1 MTTPLVLG
9 IFQYVSPN
17 GTIGAAWQHPEDESA
32 TFTDIGYWKRL
43 ARKLEDARFDL
54 LFLADSHG
62 FPALDGELLPA
73 SVREGRGVPQADPMP
88 VAAVVAAVTER
99 IGLVVTASTTVELPA
114 ALARRLTTLDHLSG
128 GRIGWNIVTGSSG
141 ATAAA
146 LMGRELVRHDLR
158 YDMADDFLD
167 LSLKLWEASWDEGA
181 LVRDKAAGVYADPD
195 RVHMIE
201 HEGPFFRSH
210 GVLNVPPSPQRT
222 PLLVQAGTS
231 GRGMAF
237 AGRSAEAVFV
247 AGGDPA
253 RVAANI
259 AAIRAAAVAEGRTA
273 DSVKILVG
281 AMFLAGAT
289 HEAAVATHE
298 EMLAM
303 STPEG
308 AAAIFAGNM
317 GIDLLALDPDLPL
330 AQQETEMGLSN
341 LQRYLGRDGQPA
353 PTVREILE
361 DFRRTGLNGT
371 VFVGTGEEIV
381 DEVEQFVA
389 ETGADGF
396 LIQPHLTPG
405 TYDDFIAHVLPVLRA
420 RGLAREEY
428 VGETLR
434 ERLFG
439 DGQRLLPDE
448 HHGAA
453 YRAVREPSA

>member
-17 GTIGAAWQHPEDESA
+17 GTIGASWQHPEDESA
-32 TFTDIGYWKRL
+32 TFTDVDYWKRL

-73 SVREGRGVPQADPMP
+73 AVREGRGVPQADPMP

-99 IGLVVTASTTVELPA
+99 IGIVVTASTTVELPA

-128 GRIGWNIVTGSSG
+128 GRVGWNIVTGSSG

-146 LMGRELVRHDLR
+146 LMGRDLVQHDLR
-158 YDMADDFLD
+158 YDMADDFVD
-167 LSLKLWEASWDEGA
+167 VGVALWEGSWSDGA
-181 LVRDKAAGVYADPD
+181 LVRDKAAGVYADPE
-195 RVHMIE
+195 RVRMIE
-201 HEGPFFRSH
+201 HDGPFFRAH

-222 PLLVQAGTS
+222 PVLVQAGTS
-231 GRGMAF
+231 GRGMRF
-237 AGRSAEAVFV
+237 AGRNAEVVFV
-247 AGGDPA
+247 AGGDPE

-259 AAIRAAAVAEGRTA
+259 AAIRAAAVEAGRTA
-273 DSVKILVG
+273 ESIKILVG
-281 AMFLAGAT
+281 AMFLTGAT
-289 HEAAVATHE
+289 HADAVARHE

-303 STPEG
+303 SSPEG
-308 AAAIFAGNM
+308 AAAIFAGNT
-317 GIDLLALDPDLPL
+317 GVDLLALDPDLPL

-341 LQRYLGRDGQPA
+341 LQRYLGRDGKPA

-371 VFVGTGEEIV
+371 VFVGTGEEIA
-381 DEVEQFVA
+381 DEVSSFVA
-389 ETGADGF
+389 TTGADGF
-396 LIQPHLTPG
+396 LVQPHLTPG
-405 TYDDFIAHVLPVLRA
+405 TYDDMIEHVLPVFRA
-420 RGLAREEY
+420 RGLARGEY
-428 VGETLR
+428 VGATLR

-439 DGQRLLPDE
+439 DGRRWLPDE
-448 HHGAA
+448 HHGSGH
-453 YRAVREPSA
+453 RV